1 LPFSPIVTNI
11 VHLNLKKT
19 HMKKI
24 LLPFFML
31 FGVLLFDSCELDKLD
46 KPAVLS
52 TAPVITL
59 TGPSTVTAGL
69 STELVAVAR
78 DGNISPITSA
88 TIKLL
93 NGKTVVSQNTSTTIV
108 DGAITLKIAGSVVAG
123 LFPGTYK
130 LDVSAVDSQGK
141 TSTPFAVDIAVSCPP
156 LPSCVVKG
164 KLTVIVLVPANT
176 PADASVGLVGGSTGW
191 GSNPDLAMTKI
202 ATGCYCAST
211 NVTNVTT
218 GDLNQFKFRLD
229 NNWDR
234 QAAKVDDKTGAC
246 SDSDNVKYIAE
257 DIDKSITL
265 SVPKWKHLCN

>member
-1 LPFSPIVTNI
+1 MPFSPVVTNI
-11 VHLNLKKT
+11 VDLNLKKT

-78 DGNISPITSA
+78 DGNVSPITSA

-93 NGKTVVSQNTSTTIV
+93 KGATVVSQNTSSTVV

-156 LPSCVVKG
+156 LPSCVVAG
-164 KLTVIVLVPANT
+164 KLTVILLVPANT
-176 PADASVGLVGGSTGW
+176 PANASVGLVGESTGW
-191 GSNPDLAMTKI
+191 GSSPDLAMTKI
-202 ATGCYCAST
+202 ATGCYCVASGVQAT
-211 NVTNVTT
+211 
-218 GDLNQFKFRLD
+218 DALDEFKFRLD
-229 NNWDR
+229 NDWGKEILKADCTPPGNF
-234 QAAKVDDKTGAC
+234 KFLGDDISKAVT
-246 SDSDNVKYIAE
+246 YTAE
-257 DIDKSITL
+257 
-265 SVPKWKHLCN
+265 KWKTLCP